1 MAMFD
6 GKSSIPM
13 PRLKPPPPQASPQ
26 QPAQP
31 QGAASPAAGASIS
44 DAQLL
49 LQAVLR
55 AADQLDLSR
64 SALARALGRDRSLF
78 SRGKGIDPASKTGE
92 LALLLVR
99 LYRSLAV
106 LMGNDSSQ
114 MRHWFHT
121 ANGQTGG
128 VPAEQVERT
137 EALVEIVHYLDAM
150 RARI

>member
-1 MAMFD
+1 
-6 GKSSIPM
+6 M
-13 PRLKPPPPQASPQ
+13 PKLGPPSPDATVAPPQAT
-26 QPAQP
+26 
-31 QGAASPAAGASIS
+31 GASSRATGAPLALPPAGGELIS
-44 DAQLL
+44 DGQLL

-78 SRGKGIDPASKTGE
+78 SRAKGIAPASKTGE

-106 LMGNDSSQ
+106 LVGNDPAQ

-121 ANGQTGG
+121 ANHHTGG

-150 RARI
+150 RAHI

>member
-1 MAMFD
+1 MT
-6 GKSSIPM
+6 
-13 PRLKPPPPQASPQ
+13 RLKPPPPQASPQ
-26 QPAQP
+26 PSLQRR
-31 QGAASPAAGASIS
+31 AAALPPLSEPLN

-78 SRGKGIDPASKTGE
+78 SRGKGIDPSSKTGE

-106 LMGNDSSQ
+106 LMGNNAAQ
-114 MRHWFHT
+114 MRHWFHST
-121 ANGQTGG
+121 NFHTGG
-128 VPAEQVERT
+128 VPAKQVEHT
-137 EALVEIVHYLDAM
+137 ESLVEIVHYLDAM